1 MKSSIRAALA
11 VGALALASSQAFAS
25 SVSVTAGMTT
35 VEVGTTNLAAGFNP
49 SYDELVVGA
58 GYSGFLG
65 TYVTLVDTSPELQSV
80 TYNIWNDT
88 NGTAGLYS
96 AGATLIDTWTFIDL
110 LGAGTSTHFVSLAE
124 NTQYV
129 LEMIASGTGPANH
142 STSEV
147 SAVPLPAAAWL
158 FGSAL
163 LGFGALRRKQKAG
176 ASEMALA

>member
-25 SVSVTAGMTT
+25 TVNVTSGMTP
-35 VEVGTTNLAAGFNP
+35 VEVGTTNLTPGFNP
-49 SYDELVVGA
+49 AYYELNVGS
-58 GYSGFLG
+58 GTSGFLG
-65 TYVTLVDTSPELQSV
+65 TYVTLVDSSPELQSI

-88 NGTAGLYS
+88 NGTVGLFS
-96 AGATLIDTWTFIDL
+96 AGATLIDTWTVVDI
-110 LGAGTSTHFVSLAE
+110 LGAATSTHLFSLAE

-129 LEMIASGTGPANH
+129 LEMIASGTTPASH
-142 STSEV
+142 TTSQI

-176 ASEMALA
+176 NSEMAVA